1 MKKKRNFV
9 LAILGLLVIE
19 NAALSVVFLCSLIA
33 CIMQHINPITIVIAM
48 LIFFALTGFSIFA
61 FIYVLKNDFSISK
74 EERERL
80 ANEKRERRIQAK
92 REKLQA
98 KLEELKE

>member
-19 NAALSVVFLCSLIA
+19 NAAFSILFLCGTIA
-33 CIMQHINPITIVIAM
+33 WIILHHNPITAVIAM
-48 LIFFALTGFSIFA
+48 LLFFALTGFSIFA

-74 EERERL
+74 EEREKL